1 LSAPETRYSASQRYG
16 VFAAGGSGKKVRAN
30 PPTGSAAEAQSTG
43 PAFAEPDAKLL
54 IIIHEES
61 VMDNQTN
68 GRRPEVLRTLLIGRR
83 STLQREIDHLIAQH
97 RDNHTHFRDNS
108 VLDVEDMSLRD
119 ATGAQQIALLEARTQ
134 ERIQLDEALRRLDEG
149 TYGICEDCEAPISPA
164 RLRALPF
171 ARRCVG
177 CQEQYELFQNIVRR
191 EDREEI

>member
-1 LSAPETRYSASQRYG
+1 
-16 VFAAGGSGKKVRAN
+16 
-30 PPTGSAAEAQSTG
+30 
-43 PAFAEPDAKLL
+43 
-54 IIIHEES
+54 
-61 VMDNQTN
+61 MDNQTQHD
-68 GRRPEVLRTLLIGRR
+68 RRPEVLRTLLIGRR

-149 TYGICEDCEAPISPA
+149 TYGICEDCDAPISPA

-177 CQEQYELFQNIVRR
+177 CQEQYELFQHIMRR

>member
-1 LSAPETRYSASQRYG
+1 
-16 VFAAGGSGKKVRAN
+16 
-30 PPTGSAAEAQSTG
+30 
-43 PAFAEPDAKLL
+43 
-54 IIIHEES
+54 
-61 VMDNQTN
+61 MDNQIN
-68 GRRPEVLRTLLIGRR
+68 ERRPEVLRTLLIGRR

-177 CQEQYELFQNIVRR
+177 CQEQFELFQNIVRR

>member
-1 LSAPETRYSASQRYG
+1 MRIEAET
-16 VFAAGGSGKKVRAN
+16 
-30 PPTGSAAEAQSTG
+30 TG
-43 PAFAEPDAKLL
+43 PSFAQPHAESL
-54 IIIHEES
+54 ITNRRGVIMEH
-61 VMDNQTN
+61 QTN
-68 GRRPEVLRTLLIGRR
+68 ERRPEVLRTLLIGRR

-134 ERIQLDEALRRLDEG
+134 ERIQLDEAVRRLDEG

-171 ARRCVG
+171 ARRCVA
-177 CQEQYELFQNIVRR
+177 CQEQYELFENIMRR